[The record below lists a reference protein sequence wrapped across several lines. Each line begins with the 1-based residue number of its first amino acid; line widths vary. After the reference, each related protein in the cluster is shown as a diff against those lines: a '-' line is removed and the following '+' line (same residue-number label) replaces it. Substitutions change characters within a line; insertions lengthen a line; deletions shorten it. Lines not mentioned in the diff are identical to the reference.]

1 MVDKY
6 FRGRTV
12 VDNVENVI
20 ISRVSFPYS
29 YPQWMITIQ
38 NFWFTQEKPVSS
50 GITIN
55 VLMKKEKMKN
65 PLSFTPMMI
74 AECRTGGHSQQ
85 II

>member
-20 ISRVSFPYS
+20 ISRGSFPYS
-29 YPQWMITIQ
+29 YPQWMITMQ
-38 NFWFTQEKPVSS
+38 NLCFTKEKPVLS

-55 VLMKKEKMKN
+55 VLMKKQK
-65 PLSFTPMMI
+65 
-74 AECRTGGHSQQ
+74 
-85 II
+85 

>member
-6 FRGRTV
+6 FRGRKD
-12 VDNVENVI
+12 VDSVENVI
-20 ISRVSFPYS
+20 ISRGSFPYS
-29 YPQWMITIQ
+29 YPQWMITVQ

-50 GITIN
+50 GITIKRTYEE
-55 VLMKKEKMKN
+55 VKMKN
-65 PLSFTPMMI
+65 PLSFAPMMI